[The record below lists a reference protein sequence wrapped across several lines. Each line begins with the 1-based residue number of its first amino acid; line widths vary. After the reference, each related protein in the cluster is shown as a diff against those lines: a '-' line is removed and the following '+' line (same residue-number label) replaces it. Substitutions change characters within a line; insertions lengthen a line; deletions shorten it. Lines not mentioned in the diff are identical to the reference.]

1 MKFMLTWR
9 TRPGFY
15 KAAFQQFLK
24 PAVRRPREW
33 NRLLGITCPARFW
46 AGTSWKRTI

>member
-1 MKFMLTWR
+1 VRFMLTWR

-15 KAAFQQFLK
+15 KAAFQQFLETGG
-24 PAVRRPREW
+24 PPPREW
-33 NRLLGITCPARFW
+33 NRLLGITCRARFW